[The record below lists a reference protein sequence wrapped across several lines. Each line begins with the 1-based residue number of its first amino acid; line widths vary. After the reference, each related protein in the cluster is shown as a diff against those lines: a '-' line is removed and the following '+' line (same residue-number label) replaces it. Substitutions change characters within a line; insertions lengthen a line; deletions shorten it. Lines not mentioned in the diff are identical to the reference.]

1 MKKFILIFVFVL
13 GFLFISTKSFAQE
26 NSLISSPSSSSAEII
41 DYQLPYPGL
50 LPDSPLYFF
59 RALRDNLSG
68 FLIADPLKKAEF
80 DLLQSDK
87 RLNAGIYLSD
97 KKKYD
102 LAESTVS
109 KGENYLEDSISKME
123 QAKKQGELV
132 SDIGKRVYLSSLK
145 QQQVLR
151 IIADKVSG
159 NLREKFLLDNKRVE
173 ELGKRVKKIIPQNN

>member
-1 MKKFILIFVFVL
+1 M
-13 GFLFISTKSFAQE
+13 SSKSFAQE
-26 NSLISSPSSSSAEII
+26 NGLVSSPSSPSAEII

-50 LPDSPLYFF
+50 LPDSPLYFL
-59 RALRDNLSG
+59 RALRDSISG

-80 DLLQSDK
+80 DLLQADK
-87 RLNAGIYLSD
+87 RLSAGIYLSNS
-97 KKKYD
+97 KKYD
-102 LAESTVS
+102 LADSTIS

-132 SDIGKRVYLSSLK
+132 SDIGKRVYLSSAK
-145 QQQVLR
+145 HQQVLQ

-159 NLREKFLLDNKRVE
+159 NLKEKFLLDKKRAE